1 MKFRWLTD
9 FIYLSTRLGMH
20 RISGRIIR
28 PFLYPVSGRIPD
40 IATGYPVIENAG
52 YLAKYRMQLRKTLE
66 NTANSILQS
75 FDFM

>member
-1 MKFRWLTD
+1 
-9 FIYLSTRLGMH
+9 MH
-20 RISGRIIR
+20 RMSGLFYIRYPAGYRI
-28 PFLYPVSGRIPD
+28 LQPD